1 MILEVLNKQRL
12 FFESG
17 KTKEVSFRLKYLKAL
32 KEEIINSEKDITSA
46 LLSDFKK
53 PAFETYI
60 TEISVVI
67 SEIDLMIK
75 NISSWTKPKKVY
87 PALMNFP
94 STEYIYNDP
103 YGNCLIIAPWNYPF
117 QLAMAPLIDAI
128 AGGNMVV
135 LKPSELTPNT
145 SNLLKTIISK
155 VFPEDYA
162 TVILGDADVVS
173 KLLDLKW
180 DYIFFTGSVK
190 VGKIVAKAA
199 APNLTPVTLE
209 LGGKNPCIV
218 HKSADIKLS
227 AKRIVWGKFLNAG
240 QTCIAPDYILI
251 DQSIKAEFVKALKTE
266 IISAYTENPE
276 QSPDYPR
283 IINEKNLERLL
294 NYLNDETIIL
304 GGISNAEDNYLAP
317 TLLDEP
323 KLDSNVM
330 QDEIFGPIL
339 PIISYSSETEIK
351 PVISKFEKP
360 LAFYVFAKDQAF
372 SDQIMSNYQFGGGV
386 VNDTIIQF
394 TNHRLPFGGVGES
407 GIGAYH
413 GKDSF
418 YTFTHQKAVVKK
430 ATWLDIPFRYAPY
443 GDKIKTIKKVFK
455 WI

>member
-1 MILEVLNKQRL
+1 
-12 FFESG
+12 
-17 KTKEVSFRLKYLKAL
+17 
-32 KEEIINSEKDITSA
+32 
-46 LLSDFKK
+46 
-53 PAFETYI
+53 
-60 TEISVVI
+60 VVI